1 MDNRFYK
8 SIEEVDIDYLT
19 GKRLDSRIMFTIRNP
34 ENKIKLNKYLHSIGM
49 DKPKLLVNLKSG
61 NQMSVGDYAYNA
73 IKECLEANRLKHIP
87 LLIRHKGQLSIC
99 QCHANYNYLHTFDKN
114 EFKKRFAKK
123 RLIKTDA
130 NKT

>member
-49 DKPKLLVNLKSG
+49 DKPKLLVNLKTS
-61 NQMSVGDYAYNA
+61 DD
-73 IKECLEANRLKHIP
+73 IP
-87 LLIRHKGQLSIC
+87 T
-99 QCHANYNYLHTFDKN
+99 A
-114 EFKKRFAKK
+114 E
-123 RLIKTDA
+123 
-130 NKT
+130 